1 MLRKWA
7 LAQSFGLLLL
17 IVPGDSILAD
27 GAEGVAQIG
36 QRGEVVHVT
45 SIQAY
50 GTTGEENAFH
60 FLPLLVLL
68 PAHRVGRLELALIE
82 LECKT
87 TRRIGFAPGLCGGI
101 EPVLDGHSWPPTHTE
116 EVPEELVVGTW
127 L

>member
-45 SIQAY
+45 GIQAH
-50 GTTGEENAFH
+50 GATGEENAFD

-68 PAHRVGRLELALIE
+68 PADRVGRLDFALIE
-82 LECKT
+82 LERKDAWL
-87 TRRIGFAPGLCGGI
+87 IGL
-101 EPVLDGHSWPPTHTE
+101 
-116 EVPEELVVGTW
+116 VPCWFG
-127 L
+127 